1 MAGPA
6 DPARPNDE
14 GAVRGIGVDGGTG
27 VCSSPGAN
35 VARLGSASDGRSPS
49 VGSKVASPPARGRLV
64 GQLWFQVLAATVA
77 GILLGRFYPG
87 IAEQAKPLGDAFI
100 SLVRMIIGPIIFCS
114 VVHGVAGMNDM
125 KRVGRVA
132 LKALGYFIAVTLVAL
147 VLALIAVNIWKPG
160 AGMNVDANA
169 IDTHAVSTYTTQA
182 GKQTV
187 TQFLLNIIPETFVG
201 AFTQSNVLQVL
212 LVSVLFAF
220 ALMLVGERGRPVF
233 LFVEALTPVFYR
245 IVGFIMWVAP
255 LGAFG
260 SIAFT
265 VGKFGT
271 SSLLQLGALIIE
283 FYVVSLLF
291 VFIVLGSVAWWAG
304 VSLLRLL
311 RYIREEIVIV
321 AATTSTETV
330 LPRLMQRLREL
341 GCEESVVGLVIPTGY
356 SFNLD
361 GTCLYLATVVVFLA
375 QATNTPLDLTHQLIV
390 LAVLLLAS
398 KGAAGVAGAA
408 FVVLAA
414 TLGALGTVPVA
425 SIALVLGIHRLMAEA
440 LTFVNLV
447 GNSVATIVVSRW
459 EGALDVQALNERVG
473 LRSAR

>member
-1 MAGPA
+1 MTSV
-6 DPARPNDE
+6 E
-14 GAVRGIGVDGGTG
+14 AVVVVPPRR
-27 VCSSPGAN
+27 
-35 VARLGSASDGRSPS
+35 RLIA
-49 VGSKVASPPARGRLV
+49 
-64 GQLWFQVLAATVA
+64 QLWFQVVVATVA
-77 GILLGRFYPG
+77 GILLGHFYPG
-87 IAEQAKPLGDAFI
+87 LAEKTKPLGDAFI
-100 SLVRMIIGPIIFCS
+100 NLVRMIIGPVIFCS
-114 VVHGVAGMNDM
+114 VVHGVAAMNDM

-132 LKALGYFIAVTLVAL
+132 LKALGYFLAITLVAL
-147 VLALIAVNIWKPG
+147 VIALVAVNIWKPG
-160 AGMNVDANA
+160 AGMNVDASA
-169 IDTHAVSTYTTQA
+169 IDTHAVSTYTVQA
-182 GKQTV
+182 GEQTV
-187 TQFLLNIIPETFVG
+187 TGFLLNIVPTTFVG
-201 AFTQSNVLQVL
+201 AFTQPNVLQVL

-220 ALMLVGERGRPVF
+220 ALTLVGERGRPVF
-233 LFVEALTPVFYR
+233 ELVGALTPIFYR

-271 SSLLQLGALIIE
+271 SSLISLGELILE

-291 VFIVLGSVAWWAG
+291 VFLVLGGVAWWAG
-304 VSLLRLL
+304 VSLFRLL

-459 EGALDVQALNERVG
+459 EGALDFQAMNERVG
-473 LRSAR
+473 LRSNVASQKTTA

>member
-1 MAGPA
+1 MTST
-6 DPARPNDE
+6 D
-14 GAVRGIGVDGGTG
+14 AVAAPPRY
-27 VCSSPGAN
+27 
-35 VARLGSASDGRSPS
+35 RLI
-49 VGSKVASPPARGRLV
+49 
-64 GQLWFQVLAATVA
+64 GQLWFQVLVATLA
-77 GILLGRFYPG
+77 GILLGHFDPG
-87 IAEQAKPLGDAFI
+87 LAEKTKPLGDAFI
-100 SLVRMIIGPIIFCS
+100 NLVRMIIGPIIFCS

-132 LKALGYFIAVTLVAL
+132 LKALGYFLAITLIAL
-147 VLALIAVNIWKPG
+147 VIALVAVNIWKPG
-160 AGMNVDANA
+160 AGMNVDAAA
-169 IDTHAVSTYTTQA
+169 IDTHAVSTYTAQA
-182 GKQTV
+182 GEQTI
-187 TQFLLNIIPETFVG
+187 TQFVLNVIPTTFVG
-201 AFTQSNVLQVL
+201 AFTQPNVLQVL
-212 LVSVLFAF
+212 LVSLLFAF
-220 ALMLVGERGRPVF
+220 ALTLVGERGRPVF
-233 LFVEALTPVFYR
+233 NLIEALSPIFFR

-271 SSLLQLGALIIE
+271 SSLLSLGELILE
-283 FYVVSLLF
+283 FYAVSLLF
-291 VFIVLGSVAWWAG
+291 VFVVLGSVAWWVD
-304 VSLLRLL
+304 VSLIRLMK
-311 RYIREEIVIV
+311 YIREEILIV

-330 LPRLMQRLREL
+330 LPRIMQRLREL

-414 TLGALGTVPVA
+414 TLGSLGTVPVA

-440 LTFVNLV
+440 LTFVNLI
-447 GNSVATIVVSRW
+447 GNSVATIVVSKW
-459 EGALDVQALNERVG
+459 EGALNVETLRAHVG
-473 LRSAR
+473 LR